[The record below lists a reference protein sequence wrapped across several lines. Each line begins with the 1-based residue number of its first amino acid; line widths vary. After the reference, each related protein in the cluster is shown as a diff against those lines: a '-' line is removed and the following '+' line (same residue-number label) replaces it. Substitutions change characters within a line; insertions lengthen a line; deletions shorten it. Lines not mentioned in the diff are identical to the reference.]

1 MTPPHR
7 KELLCVV
14 QKKYFRDESEN
25 ERQKRRARGTM
36 VEFRWIKAS
45 LYLLLVL
52 QFTALTEQQL
62 LSFVVREG
70 DDVTLP
76 CENVV
81 HEQSQCEIT
90 YWTFSDSKYSAVDL
104 VDQGHVSK
112 DAETKS
118 DRLSVTEFCSLV
130 VKNITAE
137 DAGQYNCRQFRS
149 EQQLRPDAL
158 VLLSVVTMTEQKVGD
173 EVTLTCSV
181 FTHTGCRRR
190 VKWLLR
196 GSDVDKD
203 NKDLKTSQ
211 SGCSASVSF
220 KTSHFIYTSQDYG
233 LLRCEVKDG
242 SSEELFTFSPQSS
255 GEKQREY
262 DELFLIQHN
271 AFLNF
276 RDFFFQSRKKQKS
289 MWKQRDNIRG
299 TDRYIYFISQQCLCA
314 ALCCL
319 TEKKAAIC
327 LRTDKPEPKTLSALP
342 GWWWWIVVAVGSAAL
357 LVTVVV
363 LIRWRRNKGNE
374 TQTDENKADPEEGVS
389 YTSISFTNQ
398 TNSKGP
404 IRGGGDAVTYSAVK
418 APSAD
423 PSNLYATVN

>member
-255 GEKQREY
+255 GK
-262 DELFLIQHN
+262 N
-271 AFLNF
+271 
-276 RDFFFQSRKKQKS
+276 RKACG
-289 MWKQRDNIRG
+289 NNG
-299 TDRYIYFISQQCLCA
+299 TTSEGQ
-314 ALCCL
+314 
-319 TEKKAAIC
+319 
-327 LRTDKPEPKTLSALP
+327 TDKPEPKTLSALP